1 MFAARDEGH
10 IPAGLGQA
18 ATKVTTNTT
27 CSEDCYAHSCS
38 LTLLEERRSIGPIS
52 QPESAQDFA
61 TGGTMGF
68 LQEPAFDEKNHPT
81 LKLIKEDYGFIPN
94 FFKAQTARPDL
105 LDAEVQLV
113 EAILIKEGAL
123 TRQQKEYIFLVCSAA
138 NLSTYC
144 VTAHCEIIRMLKI
157 EGPEPE
163 QIALDHMATD
173 LPIVDKALLNFTLK
187 LNNHPLKVTQE
198 DIDTLKAYGFDDQQI
213 LEAVMCVG
221 LAKFANFVGFGLGT
235 VPDYRVRL
243 DLEQSKAVAR

>member
-1 MFAARDEGH
+1 MTYIREAPFNEA
-10 IPAGLGQA
+10 
-18 ATKVTTNTT
+18 
-27 CSEDCYAHSCS
+27 
-38 LTLLEERRSIGPIS
+38 
-52 QPESAQDFA
+52 DF
-61 TGGTMGF
+61 
-68 LQEPAFDEKNHPT
+68 PT

-105 LDAEVQLV
+105 IDAQVQLV
-113 EAILIKEGAL
+113 DATLLKEGAL
-123 TRQQKEYIFLVCSAA
+123 SRELKEYVFLVCSAA

-157 EGPEPE
+157 AGPEPE

-198 DIDTLKAYGFDDQQI
+198 DIDDLKAYGFNDQQI

-221 LAKFANFVGFGLGT
+221 LAKFANFISFGLGT
-235 VPDYRVRL
+235 VPDYEVRL
-243 DLEQSKAVAR
+243 DLEKSKAAAL